1 MDQNDTLITEGQETN
16 TADQQ
21 TADESTAETQASETE
36 ATQQTDQG
44 QETDDGKEAEG
55 DKGDKEDDS
64 GDKQEGEAK
73 APDEYEFKAPDDAQ
87 LDDAVIDAFS
97 EIAKDLDMPQDAAQ
111 KMIDK
116 VAPVMQARQAEQ
128 IAAVR
133 EEWAESSKADKEI
146 GGDKLNENLATAKK
160 AMDTFGT
167 PELKELLNKSGLGN
181 HPEIIRA
188 FYRAGKTVSEDTF
201 VGGKQESSGSES
213 TAQRMYPGMNP

>member
-1 MDQNDTLITEGQETN
+1 MDKETLITEGQETN

-21 TADESTAETQASETE
+21 NAEDSTAKTDESE

-44 QETDDGKEAEG
+44 QETDNGKEAEG
-55 DKGDKEDDS
+55 DKGEKEDDS
-64 GDKQEGEAK
+64 SDKQEEESK
-73 APDEYEFKAPDDAQ
+73 APDKYEFKAPDDTQ
-87 LDDAVIDAFS
+87 LDDTVIDAFS
-97 EIAKDLDMPQDAAQ
+97 EVAKELDMSQDAAQ

-133 EEWAESSKADKEI
+133 NEWAESSKSDKEF
-146 GGDKLNENLATAKK
+146 GGDKLEENLATAKK

-167 PELKELLNKSGLGN
+167 PELTELLNKSGLGN

-188 FYRAGKTVSEDTF
+188 FYRAGKTISEDTF
-201 VGGKQESSGSES
+201 VGGQKSSTGAESV
-213 TAQRMYPGMNP
+213 AQRMYPGMNP

>member
-1 MDQNDTLITEGQETN
+1 MDENETLITEGQETN

-21 TADESTAETQASETE
+21 NADDSTTDTQAGESD

-55 DKGDKEDDS
+55 DKGEKEDDS
-64 GDKQEGEAK
+64 KQEEESK
-73 APDEYEFKAPDDAQ
+73 APDEYEFKAPDDTQ
-87 LDDAVIDAFS
+87 LDDTVIDAFS
-97 EIAKDLDMPQDAAQ
+97 EVAKELDMPQDAAQ

-133 EEWAESSKADKEI
+133 EEWAESSKSDKEF
-146 GGDKLNENLATAKK
+146 GGDKLEENLATAKK

-167 PELKELLNKSGLGN
+167 PELKALLNKSGLGN

-188 FYRAGKTVSEDTF
+188 FYRAGKKISEDTF
-201 VGGKQESSGSES
+201 VGGKQETSGSET